1 MQLEDGM
8 NDAEVKHQPVVD
20 QHQGTNHEE
29 DMHLSSDDDDG
40 IQLSSV
46 STQVPRR
53 STRNK
58 FPSVRLNDH

>member
-8 NDAEVKHQPVVD
+8 NDAEITHQPVVV

-29 DMHLSSDDDDG
+29 DMHTSSDDDER

-46 STQVPRR
+46 PTQVPRR

-58 FPSVRLNDH
+58 FP